1 MLVTWSCPTLCDS
14 IDFCPPGSSVPGVFQ
29 ARILEWVDI
38 FFTRGSSWPRDWI
51 QVSHIAGKLFTL
63 WATRESHSEYC
74 FVIHPYGFMDQS
86 FIILYY
92 LVVFH
97 MNMLSFALH
106 SLIDG
111 HLVGFQILVIINK
124 QCKHC
129 DTYLFGNISFL
140 EKKKR

>member
-1 MLVTWSCPTLCDS
+1 M
-14 IDFCPPGSSVPGVFQ
+14 
-29 ARILEWVDI
+29 
-38 FFTRGSSWPRDWI
+38 
-51 QVSHIAGKLFTL
+51 
-63 WATRESHSEYC
+63 RESHSEYC

-140 EKKKR
+140 EKKKGKYLKSGLLSHQEDIVSISPDIWVFSFYDANA